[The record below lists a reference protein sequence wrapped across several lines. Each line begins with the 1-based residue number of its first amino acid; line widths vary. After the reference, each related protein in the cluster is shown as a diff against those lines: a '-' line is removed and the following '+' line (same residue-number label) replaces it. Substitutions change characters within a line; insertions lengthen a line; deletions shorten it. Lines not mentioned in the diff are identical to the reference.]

1 MRQAPGRMSSAK
13 NQQKMVFF
21 EGLFRR
27 EATSA
32 PGRLG
37 GRVRLCAGTH
47 ASGPGG
53 APLPPGAGKF
63 RVPMRKTAQPL
74 ACEKISPYE
83 ILSSPGH
90 RGGQVSN
97 VGTDA
102 AARIGSGVSFRL
114 DIRAASQ
121 GPGLPPGPEEH
132 RRQRTR
138 SAELR
143 LFRAGHQGSSTGHQ
157 DGQRVGEQLYP
168 SRAGTAPAPPAVSP
182 GDGRRG
188 GYQVATVSS
197 RQGSGTD
204 HQNWEALSVQG
215 RGPAHPA
222 PGAWQRLLRPVPR
235 ITGAASGHS
244 RRCAWQHTQATP
256 EGHHS
261 PRGRKVSGTDA
272 QDRAASRV

>member
-1 MRQAPGRMSSAK
+1 MSSAK

-157 DGQRVGEQLYP
+157 DGQRVGEQFHP